1 MSLFVSFG
9 KATEDDE
16 GDNHAN
22 LGVKDGAGEGG
33 TDEKGVEWCQNYQ
46 KGKAKTNSEKD
57 NSTNPT
63 HFGFTSSLFS
73 TPITSPL
80 FKSSSSSQK
89 SQNIHDDGAPRETEL
104 PLYITARPLFSL
116 LQLTLDA
123 FLKHIITL
131 NADLTRQIVNRA
143 WNHIFTRWRSP
154 SHRF

>member
-57 NSTNPT
+57 NSSNPT
-63 HFGFTSSLFS
+63 HFGLTSTLIS

-104 PLYITARPLFSL
+104 PLYITALLSSSIDIGRIPETHNHAKRRLDTTNCKQSL
-116 LQLTLDA
+116 ESYFYQMTITISS
-123 FLKHIITL
+123 FLS
-131 NADLTRQIVNRA
+131 
-143 WNHIFTRWRSP
+143 F
-154 SHRF
+154 